1 MSVLLSE
8 LDQGVLTLTLNR
20 PEAINAFNT
29 AMLQGLAQAMCDAAE
44 NPEVRAVVVRGA
56 GRGFCSG
63 QDLREFEGKT
73 ISYKAH
79 LKNYAGAIAGIA
91 TLDKPVIAAVHGAAA
106 GAGLSLALAC
116 DLRIAASDAVL
127 TTGFSRIALIP
138 DAGMSY
144 HLPRIVG
151 QAKAFELMALS
162 PRLNAE
168 QALELGLVNRVVGVE
183 SFAEEVH
190 KLALELAQGPTRTFG
205 LIKQALR
212 QSATSSLE
220 EMLDVE
226 AELQDIAGLTEDHKE
241 GVRAFYEKR
250 APRFFGR

>member
-1 MSVLLSE
+1 MSVLLAE
-8 LDQGVLTLTLNR
+8 LNDGVLTLTLNR

-29 AMLQGLAQAMCDAAE
+29 AMLQGLAQAMRDAAE
-44 NPEVRAVVVRGA
+44 NPEVRAVLIRGA

-63 QDLREFEGKT
+63 QDLREFEGQA

-91 TLDKPVIAAVHGAAA
+91 TLDKPVIAAIHGAAA

-116 DLRIAASDAVL
+116 DLRLAASDAVL

-138 DAGMSY
+138 DAGMNY

-151 QAKAFELMALS
+151 QGKAFELMALS
-162 PRLNAE
+162 PRLSAQ
-168 QALELGLVNRVVGVE
+168 QALELGLVNRVIPTE
-183 SFAEEVH
+183 QFAEEVW

-212 QSATSSLE
+212 KSATSSLE
-220 EMLDVE
+220 EMLEVE
-226 AELQDIAGLTEDHKE
+226 AELQDLAGQSQDHKE
-241 GVRAFYEKR
+241 GLSAFYEKR
-250 APRFFGR
+250 APRFSGR